1 MVEIKYLLDT
11 NICAF
16 LIRDRFG
23 VKEKIRQIGGLDC
36 CAISEITYAELYY
49 GVESSEYK
57 KQNLNILE
65 IFAKNIKIISIRNA
79 IPLFAKE
86 KVRLK
91 KTGKAIDDFDL
102 LIGTT
107 AVANNLIM
115 VSENEKH
122 LSRLE
127 NIKLENWI
135 RRQ

>member
-1 MVEIKYLLDT
+1 MVETKYLLDT

-16 LIRDRFG
+16 LIRDRFNI
-23 VKEKIRQIGGLDC
+23 KEKIRQIGGLNS

-49 GVESSEYK
+49 GAESSEYK
-57 KQNLNILE
+57 IKNLDILDV
-65 IFAKNIKIISIRNA
+65 FAKNIKIIPIRKT

-91 KTGKAIDDFDL
+91 KKGQIIDDFDL

-122 LSRLE
+122 LSRIE
-127 NIKLENWI
+127 NIKLENWVQ
-135 RRQ
+135 RQ